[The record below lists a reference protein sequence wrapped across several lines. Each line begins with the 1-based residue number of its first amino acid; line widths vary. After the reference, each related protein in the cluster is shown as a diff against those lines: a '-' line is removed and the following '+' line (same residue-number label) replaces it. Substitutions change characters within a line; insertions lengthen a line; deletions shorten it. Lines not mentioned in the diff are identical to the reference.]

1 MIGSF
6 HECSMWL
13 HNNGKDGKRYEVKE
27 LREKRTLTQN
37 AYYWA
42 LLSRLARVLRT
53 SNEELHVIMVL
64 NYSEVIDEV
73 SADPEVDF
81 TRYYKYARVGRV
93 ENGRYIWLCYRRS
106 SEMDTAQFSALVD
119 GLIFECE
126 KAGIETITPEEL
138 AIMRAREEDLFDGR

>member
-1 MIGSF
+1 MIDNF
-6 HECSMWL
+6 HNCILWL
-13 HNNGKDGKRYEVKE
+13 REHGEDGKKYEVKE
-27 LREKRTLTQN
+27 VRDKRTLTQN
-37 AYYWA
+37 AYYWV
-42 LLSRLARVLRT
+42 LLSRLARILRT
-53 SNEELHVIMVL
+53 SNEELHVIMIL

-73 SADPEVDF
+73 SADQEVDF
-81 TRYYKYARVGRV
+81 TRYYKYARVDRV

-119 GLIFECE
+119 GLISECE